1 MYQNGNNGNN
11 GNNNDSSALWLCLH
25 FADLPL
31 EIFIRT
37 LKELEEVPLAVVID
51 KHKVCFLNQGAKNAG
66 IQIGNSMDTAYA
78 ISNRVTVFERDKD
91 REARAVKQLA
101 QWAYQFTPKVSINLP
116 HSLLLDI
123 KGCLKLFKG
132 LDLLKV
138 KITDG
143 LKTSGYSACLATGF
157 TPQSALLLAKA
168 MSKNEEADL
177 ASLSIRYMEAE
188 SWIIESLQQMG
199 INTLGALKT
208 LPSSELSKRYG
219 TAFTRYLQQLTG
231 DSPDLRKFISPKPSF
246 FSEVSFPSDVT
257 ETDSLLFPAKRLLS
271 ELCLFLT
278 GRQLTTSRFTWLIK
292 HRNHQA
298 KAIHISLAGDEN
310 NLSLFLSLTQLQLE
324 KISDIKE
331 ADTLILTLKNFSPA
345 RQISGDLFENTGTSG
360 NLNDQ
365 SRMLLN
371 QLNIKLGSEVCFG
384 LSLNNDH
391 RPEHAWRPVNF
402 TDNGKGNDCRVPQI
416 KGGGKDVNPRPVYLL
431 KQPKLL
437 TLHFSPDREGKL
449 ELLSGP
455 ERIDF
460 GWWEDKWWEG
470 KEGVKKE
477 QGPRDYYIA
486 RHQCGSLYWVF
497 RYENH
502 WYLHGVFS

>member
-1 MYQNGNNGNN
+1 MHQNSNNSNN
-11 GNNNDSSALWLCLH
+11 SNSSALWLCLH

-31 EIFIRT
+31 EIFVRT
-37 LKELEEVPLAVVID
+37 LEELEEVPSAVVVD
-51 KHKVCFLNQGAKNAG
+51 KRKVCFLNQSAKDAG

-78 ISNRVTVFERDKD
+78 ISSSIKVFERNKS
-91 REARAVKQLA
+91 RETRAVKQLA

-123 KGCLKLFKG
+123 KGSLKLFKG

-157 TPQSALLLAKA
+157 TPQGTLLLARA
-168 MSKNEEADL
+168 MSDNEEADL
-177 ASLSIRYMEAE
+177 ASLSIGYMEAE
-188 SWIIESLQQMG
+188 SWIIQSLQQVG

-208 LPSSELSKRYG
+208 LPLSELSKRYG
-219 TAFTRYLQQLTG
+219 TAFTRYLQQLAG
-231 DSPDLRKFISPKPSF
+231 DSPDLRKFISPKPAF

-257 ETDSLLFPAKRLLS
+257 ETGPLLFPAKRLLS
-271 ELCLFLT
+271 ELCHFLT

-324 KISDIKE
+324 KISDIE
-331 ADTLILTLKNFSPA
+331 EVDTLILTLKNFSPA
-345 RQISGDLFENTGTSG
+345 RQVSGDLFENTGISG

-365 SRMLLN
+365 TRMLLN
-371 QLNIKLGSEVCFG
+371 QLNIKLGPGVCFG

-391 RPEHAWRPVNF
+391 RPEHAWRQVNF
-402 TDNGKGNDCRVPQI
+402 TGNDDRNDCRIAQE
-416 KGGGKDVNPRPVYLL
+416 KEGKKDVNPRPVYLL
-431 KQPKLL
+431 KQPRLL
-437 TLHFSPDREGKL
+437 TLHFSPDMKDKF

-460 GWWEDKWWEG
+460 GWWEDKWWNH
-470 KEGVKKE
+470 KEDVKKK

-486 RHQCGSLYWVF
+486 RHRCGSLYWVF
-497 RYENH
+497 RYENRWH
-502 WYLHGVFS
+502 LHGIFS